1 MNPEE
6 YSKNARGNE
15 TTVDRSIGKRFGL
28 EHSGSIVQLS
38 DPQIA
43 PDGRSIVVVV
53 SRANFD
59 ENRYDVELMLV
70 DVATRAHKVLTRRQ
84 ASQPRWSPSGSSLA
98 FLSQVNERAQIFVIP
113 IDGGE
118 AMQISKAPMGVDSY

>member
-1 MNPEE
+1 M
-6 YSKNARGNE
+6 KAA
-15 TTVDRSIGKRFGL
+15 GKKATEKGSGIERFGL
-28 EHSGSIVQLS
+28 EHSGRIVHLS

-43 PDGRSIVVVV
+43 PDGRSIVVAV

-59 ENRYDVELMLV
+59 ENRYDVELVFV

-98 FLSQVNERAQIFVIP
+98 FLSNVDEKAQIFVIP
-113 IDGGE
+113 IDGGFS
-118 AMQISKAPMGVDSY
+118 AFSGV